1 MIKRGAAKENENRN
15 EDEEKAQE
23 KKKKTRNYL
32 RVKHWKIFTSLLIS
46 KQKYLYFNLYLFD
59 HQ

>member
-23 KKKKTRNYL
+23 KKKKNKKLPKGKTLENL
-32 RVKHWKIFTSLLIS
+32 HIFANFKAKISL
-46 KQKYLYFNLYLFD
+46 F
-59 HQ
+59 

>member
-23 KKKKTRNYL
+23 KKKNKKLPKGKTLENL
-32 RVKHWKIFTSLLIS
+32 HIFANFKAKISL
-46 KQKYLYFNLYLFD
+46 F
-59 HQ
+59 

>member
-23 KKKKTRNYL
+23 KKKTNKKLPKGKTLENL
-32 RVKHWKIFTSLLIS
+32 HIFANFKAKISL
-46 KQKYLYFNLYLFD
+46 F
-59 HQ
+59 

>member
-23 KKKKTRNYL
+23 KKKKKNKKLPKGKTLENL
-32 RVKHWKIFTSLLIS
+32 HIFANFKAKISL
-46 KQKYLYFNLYLFD
+46 F
-59 HQ
+59 